1 MDILPKEELIKK
13 ASDPK
18 VLPFVAKRAL
28 EIVGDENVSIAEIC
42 HVIEKDQTI
51 TTSVLKIANS
61 AFYGLRSEV
70 TSIRQ
75 AVMGLGLKAL
85 RNIVLAVSTK
95 LQYKKFGITEQ
106 LMWEH
111 SIGAALA
118 ARHIVSSRWKDL
130 EESAFLG
137 GLMHDFGKVIM
148 NNECPQA
155 FSQVMQ
161 NIYNDGDVSLHAE
174 DMLFGYNHT
183 DIGSMVI
190 RKWGFPNVFVQV
202 LEHHHLHKG
211 SLAGFDDP
219 AIARVIACVHIADNM
234 CKRLGI
240 GYRTPDMAVPVIDPP
255 VAAMLDLSPESL
267 DRLMEEVR
275 IVYEKEKVGFQ

>member
-75 AVMGLGLKAL
+75 AVMVLGLKAL

-118 ARHIVSSRWKDL
+118 ARHFSFP
-130 EESAFLG
+130 A
-137 GLMHDFGKVIM
+137 GKEFCM
-148 NNECPQA
+148 L
-155 FSQVMQ
+155 
-161 NIYNDGDVSLHAE
+161 SLRY
-174 DMLFGYNHT
+174 LTNRQF
-183 DIGSMVI
+183 
-190 RKWGFPNVFVQV
+190 
-202 LEHHHLHKG
+202 
-211 SLAGFDDP
+211 
-219 AIARVIACVHIADNM
+219 
-234 CKRLGI
+234 
-240 GYRTPDMAVPVIDPP
+240 
-255 VAAMLDLSPESL
+255 
-267 DRLMEEVR
+267 
-275 IVYEKEKVGFQ
+275 GFQASPSRHTYIPAT